1 MLCKDVLENVSKRCY
16 KEVAMT
22 SSISFSRVAVV
33 VLALAAATFLSG
45 CDKPQPPQ
53 APQPPT
59 AAPAAAVVVASV
71 PASAA
76 VSSPA
81 STTAVS
87 QANDAVIAKL
97 QGSTFDGKPYNIDMD
112 RGKVILVILSSSKS
126 AIGRDKQP
134 ELRANFQDWRTKGF
148 QLVAISTDES
158 AKDAA
163 EYDKLIQLTVPPT
176 QQFPRLWRGSQSYAD
191 NFGVL
196 GDSFNAVLI
205 NREGKIFKRYSG
217 RISGDDWDAM
227 AELVL

>member
-1 MLCKDVLENVSKRCY
+1 
-16 KEVAMT
+16 MT
-22 SSISFSRVAVV
+22 SSISFSRGAVV

-45 CDKPQPPQ
+45 CDKPQAPQ
-53 APQPPT
+53 ATQPPA
-59 AAPAAAVVVASV
+59 AAPAAAAVVAASV

-76 VSSPA
+76 ATPPA
-81 STTAVS
+81 SAPASATAGS
-87 QANDAVIAKL
+87 QANDAAIAKL
-97 QGSTFDGKPYNIDMD
+97 QGSTFDGKLYNIDMD